1 MGKKYTTPEMT
12 VYGDTSSDSPDVF
25 AHGFGGGESDS
36 QNLGDAFGK
45 YGKAMIGY
53 NRQRGRSLGDR
64 VPPHREGTG
73 ALQVSASG
81 LLDVASTVAR
91 KVKYTSIDFTGH
103 SLGCPI
109 IVAAYRMVKEGNL
122 PSFLV
127 ERQKDLDD
135 IMSQAHID
143 LVAPA
148 GLTEMAILAPTNEF
162 CVHSLVMALCAGAI
176 SVARD
181 SDLSLEEMS
190 SQLPRLV
197 NAGKYVIG
205 DPLFTIAEGF
215 DIGNI
220 RTLQGVSTIYQDKPD
235 NLGIIAYRNDEI
247 VPYSDIVAT
256 LQNPNFKGLDKALRV
271 IGHGSNPVRLLKL
284 IARGQISVLAPANV
298 GEFILDSLSGCKTS
312 VDGSSAKALY
322 RLSQEVIDLEG
333 GHSELLTKRGAG
345 PLADAIMSRREQQ
358 ELAPAA

>member
-25 AHGFGGGESDS
+25 AHGFGGGECDS
-36 QNLGDAFGK
+36 KNLGDGLEK
-45 YGKAMIGY
+45 YGKAIIGY
-53 NRQRGRSLGDR
+53 DRQRGRSLGDR